1 MLTSQQP
8 LALRLRADQ
17 TFDSFISPPGTAATR
32 ARQLAQSLASGRER
46 ASLYLWGPAGCG
58 KTHLLTAALATA
70 GAHDLRAAYLP
81 LRELGAAGV
90 AVAVSAFEQFA
101 LVCVDD
107 LDAVAGDAPAEL
119 ALFHLYDRLRANGG
133 RFIVTG
139 NATPAGLGLCRPE
152 LKSRLGWGVIC
163 RLEALSDPDKRAL
176 LLRRAADQG
185 LSLGEPVAD
194 YLLRHHS
201 RDLHDLLATL
211 ERLDRATLAAQ
222 RHPTLPFV
230 RALLGS
236 IGAESA
242 PTETGPSGKAAVA
255 EAVEPTGGT

>member
-1 MLTSQQP
+1 MLSAQQP

-17 TFDSFISPPGTAATR
+17 TFDSFICPPGTAATR
-32 ARQLAQSLASGRER
+32 ALQLAQALASGRER
-46 ASLYLWGPAGCG
+46 TPLYLWGPAGCG
-58 KTHLLTAALATA
+58 KTHLLTAALA
-70 GAHDLRAAYLP
+70 GAATHGLRCAYLP

-90 AVAVSAFEQFA
+90 AEAVSAFEQFA
-101 LVCVDD
+101 LVCLDD
-107 LDAVAGDAPAEL
+107 LGAIAGDEPAEL
-119 ALFHLYDRLRANGG
+119 ALFHLFDRLRANGG
-133 RFIVTG
+133 RIIVTG
-139 NATPAGLGLCRPE
+139 SATPAGLGLRRPE

-163 RLEALSDPDKRAL
+163 RLEILSDPDKRAL

-211 ERLDRATLAAQ
+211 DRLDKATLAAQ

-230 RALLGS
+230 RQLL
-236 IGAESA
+236 ESVDVAPAATTA
-242 PTETGPSGKAAVA
+242 PTDSA
-255 EAVEPTGGT
+255 

>member
-1 MLTSQQP
+1 MLSAQQP
-8 LALRLRADQ
+8 LALSLRADQ
-17 TFDSFISPPGTAATR
+17 TFGSFISPPGTAATR
-32 ARQLAQSLASGRER
+32 ALQLAQSLASGHER
-46 ASLYLWGPAGCG
+46 TPLYLWGPAGCG
-58 KTHLLTAALATA
+58 KTHLLTAALAAAATH
-70 GAHDLRAAYLP
+70 GLRSAYLP

-90 AVAVSAFEQFA
+90 VEAVSAFEQFA

-107 LDAVAGDAPAEL
+107 LDAIAGDEPAEL
-119 ALFHLYDRLRANGG
+119 ALFHLYDRLRGSGG
-133 RFIVTG
+133 RIIVTG
-139 NATPAGLGLCRPE
+139 SATPAGLRLCRPE

-163 RLEALSDPDKRAL
+163 RLETLSDPDKRAL

-211 ERLDRATLAAQ
+211 DRLDRATLAAQ

-230 RALLGS
+230 RQLLES
-236 IGAESA
+236 VDAEQASA
-242 PTETGPSGKAAVA
+242 ATPADSA
-255 EAVEPTGGT
+255 

>member
-1 MLTSQQP
+1 MLTAQQP
-8 LALRLRADQ
+8 LALGLRTVQ
-17 TFDSFISPPGTAATR
+17 TFDSFISPPGTAAAR
-32 ARQLAQSLASGRER
+32 ARQLAQALSSGRER
-46 ASLYLWGPAGCG
+46 TPLYLWGLPACG

-70 GAHDLRAAYLP
+70 GACDLRAAYLP

-90 AVAVSAFEQFA
+90 AEAVSAFEQFG

-107 LDAVAGDAPAEL
+107 LDAIAGDEPAEL
-119 ALFHLYDRLRANGG
+119 ALFHLYDRLRGSGG
-133 RFIVTG
+133 RIIVTG
-139 NATPAGLGLCRPE
+139 SATPTGLGLRRPE

-163 RLEALSDPDKRAL
+163 RLEPLSDPDKRAL
-176 LLRRAADQG
+176 LLRRAAGQG

-211 ERLDRATLAAQ
+211 DRLDRATLAAQ

-230 RALLGS
+230 RQLL
-236 IGAESA
+236 
-242 PTETGPSGKAAVA
+242 
-255 EAVEPTGGT
+255 EAVDAEPAATTVPTDSA

>member
-1 MLTSQQP
+1 MLTTQQP

-17 TFDSFISPPGTAATR
+17 TFDSFISPPGTAAAR
-32 ARQLAQSLASGRER
+32 ARQLARALASGHER
-46 ASLYLWGPAGCG
+46 TPLYLWGPPACG
-58 KTHLLTAALATA
+58 KTHLLTAALAVA
-70 GAHDLRAAYLP
+70 AAHGLRAAYLP

-90 AVAVSAFEQFA
+90 AAAVSAFEQFA

-107 LDAVAGDAPAEL
+107 LDAIVGDEPAEL
-119 ALFHLYDRLRANGG
+119 ALFHLYDRLRASSG
-133 RFIVTG
+133 RIVVTG
-139 NATPAGLGLCRPE
+139 SATSTGLGLRRPE
-152 LKSRLGWGVIC
+152 LKSRLGWGVSC
-163 RLEALSDPDKRAL
+163 RLETLADADKRTL

-211 ERLDRATLAAQ
+211 DRLDKATLAAQ

-230 RALLGS
+230 RELLGT
-236 IGAESA
+236 ANADPASA
-242 PTETGPSGKAAVA
+242 PAAA
-255 EAVEPTGGT
+255 PADPA